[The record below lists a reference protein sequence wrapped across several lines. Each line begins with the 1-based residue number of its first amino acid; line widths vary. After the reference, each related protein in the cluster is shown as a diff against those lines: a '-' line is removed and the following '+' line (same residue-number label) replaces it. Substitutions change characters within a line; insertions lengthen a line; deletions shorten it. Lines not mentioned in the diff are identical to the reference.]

1 MKVNNAVVTPVELN
15 QDVLSTLV
23 KFNPS
28 SKLKEFLVTKTGV
41 EKIYYSLMEVLT
53 LLKEIIRGEGL
64 FDPAN
69 PSIIL
74 CSPDLEDALN
84 VRAVHVTEIRD
95 LVLLQV
101 TRIPE
106 RSLRGGL
113 WIFKMPS
120 EQVLRGKFCQQTD
133 DQQRVVH
140 TLRVIRTVDVSPVLF
155 TDKDA
160 EFTLK
165 PKFLDVVRSVPGVD
179 QTKIIFTYEDITGL
193 LSKYIL
199 ARKDVIFDPRN
210 IKVALVAED
219 PIGEA
224 FGVRAFHRCQV
235 NNLLR
240 SQLTPVSSGCS
251 PGVDG
256 LRVDGP
262 PPVVSARERRSL
274 ARGARGQDMG
284 PTSLTAPGPRLHRLP
299 VSFETVHRKREKVC
313 KRARLIAETQISV
326 ASARDCRR
334 QAREARLDSRLGRI
348 IDDTEGIRKGGG
360 PRSSPAGRR

>member
-1 MKVNNAVVTPVELN
+1 MKVNNAVVTPTEFN
-15 QDVLSTLV
+15 QDILSTLV

-28 SKLKEFLVTKTGV
+28 SKLKSFLVTKTGV
-41 EKIYYSLMEVLT
+41 EKTYYSLMEVLT

-64 FDPAN
+64 FDPTN

-74 CSPDLEDALN
+74 CSQDLEEALN
-84 VRAVHVTEIRD
+84 VKAIHVAEIRD
-95 LVLLQV
+95 LVLHQV
-101 TRIPE
+101 TRIPD

-113 WIFKMPS
+113 WLFATPS
-120 EQVLRGKFCQQTD
+120 EQNLRTLP
-133 DQQRVVH
+133 VPAVH
-140 TLRVIRTVDVSPVLF
+140 TLRIIRTVDVSPVLF

-165 PKFLDVVRSVPGVD
+165 PKFLQVIRSVPGVD
-179 QTKIIFTYEDITGL
+179 QTKTIFTYEDTTCL
-193 LSKYIL
+193 FSKYIL
-199 ARKDVIFDPRN
+199 SRKDVIFDPRN

-240 SQLTPVSSGCS
+240 SQLTPVSRVCP
-251 PGVDG
+251 PGVDVLG
-256 LRVDGP
+256 VENP
-262 PPVVSARERRSL
+262 PPAISDRERRSL

-334 QAREARLDSRLGRI
+334 QARETRLDPRLGRI

-360 PRSSPAGRR
+360 PRGSPAGRR